1 MPRVLLIGLA
11 LIMTSS
17 AAYAAPG
24 SNFTRLSA
32 SSERTSSSESQ
43 AQPSGLFEQVM
54 SFFQLR
60 ASVKGVAAAAPTPSE
75 SSTPTSAIK
84 ECEEEEVAGKS
95 SKKKEDE
102 KLAKQT
108 GPEPIYLAF

>member
-1 MPRVLLIGLA
+1 MPRILFIGLA
-11 LIMTSS
+11 LMITSS

-43 AQPSGLFEQVM
+43 SQPSGFFEQVM
-54 SFFQLR
+54 NFFQLR